1 MRGGS
6 TFLMLLTAFV
16 LGTVV
21 VAEVR
26 YGAMDALALAFGAE
40 VSTAPAPAAPQRV
53 ELARSASV
61 RPLPALAAMGET
73 RDRPLFFEYR
83 QRPKPA
89 TVVQSPAK
97 SVPQARV
104 HLPPVSELKLS
115 AVVIEDDERVALVRE
130 SGSTDTKHL
139 RLRDAI
145 GGWVVKEIRADGVV
159 LSANGKQEAL
169 KLWTYTPATV
179 PAAAAAAASTAR
191 RREVDRRRTANRNRQ
206 TVATRRAVVSAAERA
221 RARSRASP
229 SAPAAAV
236 GSSARPEPRCGLS
249 RC

>member
-1 MRGGS
+1 M
-6 TFLMLLTAFV
+6 T
-16 LGTVV
+16 
-21 VAEVR
+21 
-26 YGAMDALALAFGAE
+26 
-40 VSTAPAPAAPQRV
+40 
-53 ELARSASV
+53 
-61 RPLPALAAMGET
+61 
-73 RDRPLFFEYR
+73 
-83 QRPKPA
+83 
-89 TVVQSPAK
+89 
-97 SVPQARV
+97 
-104 HLPPVSELKLS
+104 PVSELKLS

-179 PAAAAAAASTAR
+179 PAAAAAAAAASTAR